1 MTIRNLYLRVGVVS
15 LRSAPKNRQMIIEH
29 ADGSITEAIGCTHIE
44 DLYMK
49 PFIKLKLKRI
59 I

>member
-1 MTIRNLYLRVGVVS
+1 MTIRNLYLRVLVVS
-15 LRSAPKNRQMIIEH
+15 PRATTKNNQMIIEH
-29 ADGSITEAIGCTHIE
+29 ADGSITGAIGCTHIE

-59 I
+59 T